1 MITSAHMLRR
11 LDRALALW
19 AALAAG
25 LLFAGFARHGF
36 DDPYI
41 TFRYATNLAA
51 GAGFVYNPGLRVLST
66 TAPLYGLLLSPFAAL
81 GLPLPLVS
89 MAIGA
94 ASHGLGALALYALGR
109 LWQTPLAGLAA
120 ALIYPTFPLL
130 VSALGGEAAFG
141 IALVLW
147 GFVAGVAGRWRWA
160 AVCLAAA
167 VVTRADALIAVACLG
182 VYALLRSLQPS
193 AFSLQPSAFSPQPSA
208 FSLQPFARLPWGAA
222 LLGALLCAPWFL
234 FAWIYYGAPTPVTL
248 AAKQRQGLMS
258 GSRSFVEGLF
268 GHVAGMWALPTF
280 QLLFVLAGVGVG
292 YALLRHRAWL
302 LIIGWSA
309 AYGLAYSALGVTAYF
324 WYYAPLIPGLAVAA
338 GLGVQAVYDFVA
350 AAGGTRHEARGR
362 WHEAGRSQTVHG
374 SDDKNEEQIPDRPSV
389 LGSRPSVLGSR
400 PSVLGS
406 RPSVLGSR
414 PSVLGSR
421 PSVLGSR
428 FSAIGYRLSAM
439 SVAALLIAVV
449 VGGQVWA
456 LTIQRTL
463 PDARL
468 EPYRAIGAWLQ
479 ANTPPDAV
487 VGALEVGMI
496 GYYAERPMIDFAGLI
511 QPDIALQLGP
521 TSDYAASAR
530 WAIAQYRP
538 DYLVL
543 HASALPLAVVAPDG
557 AAHCSEQA
565 VFQAE
570 RYPTP
575 LRIYHCVW

>member
-1 MITSAHMLRR
+1 MLRR

-41 TFRYATNLAA
+41 TFRYAANLAA

-66 TAPLYGLLLSPFAAL
+66 TAPLYGLLLSPFATL

-109 LWQTPLAGLAA
+109 LWGTPLAGLAA

-160 AVCLAAA
+160 AVGLAAA

-182 VYALLRSLQPS
+182 VYALLCSLPPA
-193 AFSLQPSAFSPQPSA
+193 AFRPQPAALRLPS
-208 FSLQPFARLPWGAA
+208 FARLPWGAA

-234 FAWIYYGAPTPVTL
+234 FAWIYYGTPTPVTL
-248 AAKQRQGLMS
+248 AAKQRQGLMP

-268 GHVAGMWALPTF
+268 GHVAGMWALPSY
-280 QLLFVLAGVGVG
+280 QLLFVLAAVGAG
-292 YALLRHRAWL
+292 YALVRHRAWL

-338 GLGVQAVYDFVA
+338 GLGVQAAYDLLTTV
-350 AAGGTRHEARGR
+350 
-362 WHEAGRSQTVHG
+362 RSLTVRRSEH
-374 SDDKNEEQIPDRPSV
+374 KNEEQIRD
-389 LGSRPSVLGSR
+389 
-400 PSVLGS
+400 
-406 RPSVLGSR
+406 
-414 PSVLGSR
+414 R

-428 FSAIGYRLSAM
+428 FSVLYSRLSAL
-439 SVAALLIAVV
+439 SVAALLIAIVI
-449 VGGQVWA
+449 GGQIWA

-487 VGALEVGMI
+487 VGALEVGII
-496 GYYAERPMIDFAGLI
+496 GYYAERPIIDFAGLI
-511 QPDIALQLGP
+511 QPDIALQIGP
-521 TSDYAASAR
+521 TSGYAEAAR

-543 HASALPLAVVAPDG
+543 HDSALPLAVVAPDG

-575 LRIYHCVW
+575 LRIYHCLW